1 MSNLPGGPISAR
13 PLHFIF
19 IADGSGSMSGSKIQT
34 LNSAIKEALPHMRE
48 VSLANPNAQVLVR
61 AVRFAT
67 GAQWH
72 VSQPTKVEDFQWQD
86 LSADGSTDMGKAM
99 VLVADALKTP
109 PMTERALP
117 PVLVLLSDGEP
128 TDDFA
133 SGLKVLM
140 EQPWG
145 KKAVRLAI
153 AIGEEANR
161 EVLERF
167 MAHPELK
174 PLQANTPEML
184 VKYIRWA
191 STAVLQAASAPASQ
205 ARLAN
210 GVNVPLPA
218 VPLPSADPTSAN
230 DVW

>member
-19 IADGSGSMSGSKIQT
+19 IADCSGSMGGDKIQS
-34 LNSAIKEALPHMRE
+34 LNFAVREALPHMRE

-128 TDDFA
+128 TDDFS

-153 AIGEEANR
+153 AIGEGANR

-174 PLQANTPEML
+174 PLQANNPEML

-218 VPLPSADPTSAN
+218 VPLPSADPVNAN

>member
-1 MSNLPGGPISAR
+1 MGG
-13 PLHFIF
+13 
-19 IADGSGSMSGSKIQT
+19 DKIQT
-34 LNSAIKEALPHMRE
+34 LNFAIREALPHMRE
-48 VSLANPNAQVLVR
+48 VSRANPNAQVLVR

-72 VSQPTKVEDFQWQD
+72 VSQPTGVEDFEWKD

-99 VLVADALKTP
+99 VLVADILKTP

-153 AIGEEANR
+153 AIGEGANR

-174 PLQANTPEML
+174 PLQANNPEML

-205 ARLAN
+205 ARLAA
-210 GVNVPLPA
+210 GVNVPLPV
-218 VPLPSADPTSAN
+218 VPLPSADPNSAN
-230 DVW
+230 EVW